1 MPTIDEALK
10 AAYAECK
17 PYDIMARDL
26 RVLIMANEGFHDQVD
41 VIFYKNKEMT
51 KYDLFRE
58 QVERLKNNDMEYICL
73 SAILRAKE
81 AKLLNQAKLD
91 RILKKRNVTID
102 EEQLRQKL
110 ATDEIDTPE
119 EMALVRI
126 EDNVD
131 WDTLVA
137 KSTKQ
142 YSKNG
147 PVTLD
152 SLLTPNE
159 IRYGMAEIESID
171 ATFSK
176 NTGLT
181 LIMAL
186 SYSSRWEIKEALKA
200 IVRDSQ
206 NGNLKAE
213 DVTEE
218 TLRSYLATRDFP
230 DPDLLIRT
238 GGEQRTSNFLQWQMA
253 YTEFYFS
260 EVLWPDFEKEHFY
273 EAVRDF
279 QGRQRRFGKTGDQ
292 VESKQ

>member
-1 MPTIDEALK
+1 MTTLADIDLERVPQHVAIIMDGNGRWAK
-10 AAYAECK
+10 AKAQRRLYGHQHAIQAVRNAVES
-17 PYDIMARDL
+17 AVDL
-26 RVLIMANEGFHDQVD
+26 GV
-41 VIFYKNKEMT
+41 
-51 KYDLFRE
+51 KYL
-58 QVERLKNNDMEYICL
+58 
-73 SAILRAKE
+73 
-81 AKLLNQAKLD
+81 
-91 RILKKRNVTID
+91 
-102 EEQLRQKL
+102 
-110 ATDEIDTPE
+110 
-119 EMALVRI
+119 
-126 EDNVD
+126 
-131 WDTLVA
+131 TL
-137 KSTKQ
+137 
-142 YSKNG
+142 Y
-147 PVTLD
+147 
-152 SLLTPNE
+152 
-159 IRYGMAEIESID
+159 
-171 ATFSK
+171 TFSTENWNRPQEEVSGLMELIIK
-176 NTGLT
+176 AVKEETPLLMKHNVRMLPIGDTFRLPERSLQNLQQCINDTSMNTGLT

-206 NGNLKAE
+206 NGNLKAD